1 MSHTLQT
8 VMKQLGDAAQLVG
21 GRIVVFKDG
30 KHIDVGGL
38 SMSDSVFSLT
48 EAGKALL
55 EQPAEKPKAESKKA
69 AKESIKV
76 PADDK
81 FLDDLNLDEVA

>member
-1 MSHTLQT
+1 MSHTLET
-8 VMKQLGDAAQLVG
+8 VMKQLGSDAQLVG

-55 EQPAEKPKAESKKA
+55 DQPAAKPKEDTKKGLKDKPKA
-69 AKESIKV
+69 
-76 PADDK
+76 DDK
-81 FLDDLNLDEVA
+81 LLDDLNLDEVA